1 MIKIVLILLSGIIT
15 GYILRKKDLT
25 FVHKGITLFIWGLLF
40 FLGVSVGI
48 NETLL
53 SNLPTL
59 GVDALVITAGGLA
72 GSLLMAWFIYLRFFS
87 DNKPENK

>member
-1 MIKIVLILLSGIIT
+1 MIKIVLILLTGIIT

-25 FVHKGITLFIWGLLF
+25 FVHKSITLFIWGLLF

-59 GVDALVITAGGLA
+59 GIDALVITAGGLA
-72 GSLLMAWFIYLRFFS
+72 GSLLMAWLIYWRFFS
-87 DNKPENK
+87 ENKPEGK